1 MVALHNLK
9 ALRFGYSQSSRIVA
23 SITQLFLSGDPK
35 PSHFP
40 LQVQILCR
48 HFTSEISETQPN
60 VAVNYLINSCG
71 LSPKDAISASK
82 RVKLRSLE
90 RADSVLACLR
100 NHGISQTRI
109 TSVIK
114 HRSELLQADLEKT
127 VLPQLEFFRSIG
139 VSREDLATTLSYNPR
154 LLITNLENRIVP
166 TYDFLRSL
174 LSAKHVASVFKAGSW
189 IFVEGHSK
197 KVAPNIEVLRESGMP
212 QSCICHL
219 LAHYPC
225 TFMLKP
231 EELGE
236 LVDEVMKMG
245 FNLEKTSSVK
255 AIRALCGRSK
265 LKCNRNREVYRRW
278 GWSEDVALSA
288 FRKNPHCMIHSEKKI
303 MQAMDFFVNKMGWS
317 SITIAKYPGVI
328 SFSLEKR
335 IVPRCSV
342 VKVLLLKGL
351 IKEVEKTMSLY
362 SLLFPAEKIF
372 LESFVTKYLKEVPQL
387 LNVYQGK
394 VDVWDV

>member
-1 MVALHNLK
+1 MFALQNLK

-23 SITQLFLSGDPK
+23 SITQRFLSGDPK

-197 KVAPNIEVLRESGMP
+197 KVAPNIEVLRES
-212 QSCICHL
+212 
-219 LAHYPC
+219 
-225 TFMLKP
+225 
-231 EELGE
+231 
-236 LVDEVMKMG
+236 DEVMKMG

-288 FRKNPHCMIHSEKKI
+288 FRKNPLCMIHSEKKI
-303 MQAMDFFVNKMGWS
+303 MQVMDFFVNKMGWS

-394 VDVWDV
+394 VDVWDVLSPYVEAGDIT

>member
-23 SITQLFLSGDPK
+23 SITQRFLSGDPK

-100 NHGISQTRI
+100 NHGICQTRI

-197 KVAPNIEVLRESGMP
+197 KVAPNIEVLRES
-212 QSCICHL
+212 
-219 LAHYPC
+219 
-225 TFMLKP
+225 
-231 EELGE
+231 
-236 LVDEVMKMG
+236 DEVMKMG

-288 FRKNPHCMIHSEKKI
+288 FRKNPLCMIHSEKKI
-303 MQAMDFFVNKMGWS
+303 MKAMDFFVNKMGWS